1 MILDTHT
8 IESPIGP
15 LYVVASGPAVVGLEF
30 VAARGGRDALAF
42 HLEKRLGPHTL
53 RAASDPAGAVTR
65 LARYFAGERD
75 ALEDQPVELHG
86 TEFQKRVWT
95 ALREIRPG
103 TTWTYAQ
110 LAVRVGNANAQRAVG
125 AANGANPIALFVPC
139 HRVIAANGT
148 LWGYG
153 GGLPQKHWLLTHE
166 GAAFADPGAQGALAL
181 EG

>member
-1 MILDTHT
+1 MILDTHVFA
-8 IESPIGP
+8 SPIGP
-15 LYVVASGPAVVGLEF
+15 LYAVASGHALVGLEF

-53 RAASDPAGAVTR
+53 RAVSDPAGAVTR
-65 LARYFAGERD
+65 LRRYFGGERG
-75 ALEDQPVELHG
+75 ALEDQPVEMHG
-86 TEFQKRVWT
+86 TDFQKLVWT
-95 ALREIRPG
+95 ALRGIRPG
-103 TTWTYAQ
+103 ETWTYAQ
-110 LAVRVGNANAQRAVG
+110 LAARIGRPQAQRAVG

-153 GGLPQKHWLLTHE
+153 GGLAQKRWLLAHE
-166 GAAFADPGAQGALAL
+166 GASFADPGAQGELAL